1 MKEKKNIGLSIFL
14 FLIILVL
21 LGYILVDK
29 QIIEI
34 PGLTKNNTTEEKED
48 TPSITEI
55 DVDDANVK
63 ALIRQVHNP
72 AEQFDTFIYQN
83 GGGMVE
89 DMTEE
94 YKFAIATNTK
104 DVQLTPISPADSEG
118 NVGYV
123 DEEDIKEA
131 YERLFG
137 SGTYRNINS
146 FTLGCASMS
155 YDSVNSRYVTSVD
168 GCGVAISPVNV
179 YEEIINAQKEND
191 MLTVVTAVAFYDSS
205 TGKLYKD
212 VDLTDEVSFTT
223 STSSTEEDIR
233 GYVNSYQDSLTQ
245 YTYTFQM
252 GNDGFYYYAGVER
265 TKE

>member
-123 DEEDIKEA
+123 DEEDVKEA

-137 SGTYRNINS
+137 SGTYHNINS
-146 FTLGCASMS
+146 F
-155 YDSVNSRYVTSVD
+155 
-168 GCGVAISPVNV
+168 
-179 YEEIINAQKEND
+179 
-191 MLTVVTAVAFYDSS
+191 
-205 TGKLYKD
+205 
-212 VDLTDEVSFTT
+212 
-223 STSSTEEDIR
+223 
-233 GYVNSYQDSLTQ
+233 
-245 YTYTFQM
+245 
-252 GNDGFYYYAGVER
+252 
-265 TKE
+265 

>member
-14 FLIILVL
+14 FFVILVL

-48 TPSITEI
+48 TPNITEL
-55 DVDDANVK
+55 DVNDANVK
-63 ALIRQVHNP
+63 AFIRQVHNP

-89 DMTEE
+89 DMAEE

-123 DEEDIKEA
+123 DEEDVKEA

-137 SGTYRNINS
+137 SGTYHNINS

-155 YDSVNSRYVTSVD
+155 YDSVNSRYVTTVD
-168 GCGVAISPVNV
+168 GCGVAISPVDV

-191 MLTVVTAVAFYDSS
+191 TLTVVTAVAFYDSS

-252 GNDGFYYYAGVER
+252 GNDGFYYYVGVER

>member
-1 MKEKKNIGLSIFL
+1 MKKNKNNTLLVIL
-14 FLIILVL
+14 LIIILGLVI
-21 LGYILVDK
+21 YILIEK

-34 PGLTKNNTTEEKED
+34 PGLTQENRTEEKQE
-48 TPSITEI
+48 TSKIIEI
-55 DVDDANVK
+55 DTDNANIK
-63 ALIRQVHNP
+63 ALIQQVHNP
-72 AEQFDTFIYQN
+72 AEKFDKLIYEN
-83 GGGMVE
+83 GGSKVE
-89 DMTEE
+89 DMSDE

-104 DVQLTPISPADSEG
+104 GVQLTPISPADSEG

-123 DEEDIKEA
+123 DEEDVKEA

-137 SGTYRNINS
+137 SGTYHNINS

-155 YDSVNSRYVTSVD
+155 YDSVNSRYVTTVD
-168 GCGVAISPVNV
+168 GCGVAISPIDV

-191 MLTVVTAVAFYDSS
+191 TLTVVTAVAFYDSS

-233 GYVNSYQDSLTQ
+233 GYVNSYQDSLAQ

-252 GNDGFYYYAGVER
+252 GNDGFYYYVGVER